1 MPELE
6 SVNLE
11 HTNLRSFVLESL
23 DNDVNKSSSSSVV
36 LQHLKEIRL
45 IGNPLRC
52 DCHARWLWAIVRKQQ
67 QQADGS
73 GAEKEGVAKIRI
85 ELPKCA
91 TPFSVRNMDL
101 VNLKGTLYIK
111 SAPIYVSICIL
122 FSRL

>member
-23 DNDVNKSSSSSVV
+23 NEGDSNGNGSASDGRTEVKA

-45 IGNPLRC
+45 AGNPLRC
-52 DCHARWLWAIVRKQQ
+52 DCHARWLWAIVKKN
-67 QQADGS
+67 AG
-73 GAEKEGVAKIRI
+73 GEKEEEEQVGVASENIRI

-91 TPFSVRNMDL
+91 TPFSVRNMELGD
-101 VNLKGTLYIK
+101 LKGNLRRR
-111 SAPIYVSICIL
+111 L
-122 FSRL
+122 F